1 MDALED
7 FRKELKTHHQ
17 ETLAFLQQAEIHASK
32 SGNNDLLKFIEKE
45 KKKVEKR
52 LSQIRE
58 WSEDLSP
65 IVQNAV
71 QVRTKDL
78 EKQIEVLHKTKEALR
93 SDNLFL
99 EYKKK
104 DLLNLTTALE
114 ETNEDIS
121 SKNAELIQQQQT
133 ITQQSLELHAIH
145 QEILE
150 KHRELE
156 RQKEALQDQS
166 DYLHEANQTITMMH
180 QEVQQQKN
188 EILKKNEELLNL
200 NNEKNNLIGIV
211 AHDLK
216 SPLNQMR
223 GLLSIIKVKIDKS
236 DSETVAC
243 LDMIEKSA
251 TRLTALIAKIL
262 DVEAIESKDLNLVI
276 ERFSLSEI
284 LKLLVERYSLSA
296 KEKSIR
302 LISQFEDEIL
312 VMADKVYAMQIFDN
326 LLSNA
331 IKFSP
336 SNKNIFIRVIKEKD
350 QVITEIRDE
359 GPGISEEDMKK
370 LFGKYQKLSA
380 RPTGNES
387 STGLGL
393 SIVKKFVE
401 AMDGQIWCE
410 SQFGDGASFF
420 VSLEQKQSLK
430 MHDLSV

>member
-7 FRKELKTHHQ
+7 FKKELKNHHQ
-17 ETLAFLQQAEIHASK
+17 ETLAFLQQAESHALK
-32 SGNNDLLKFIEKE
+32 SGNNDLLHFIEKE

-52 LSQIRE
+52 LSQIQER
-58 WSEDLSP
+58 SEDLNP
-65 IVQNAV
+65 ILQNAV
-71 QVRTKDL
+71 QLRTKDL
-78 EKQIEVLHKTKEALR
+78 EQQIELLHKTKEALR

-104 DLLNLTTALE
+104 DLLNLTTSLE

-121 SKNAELIQQQQT
+121 SKNAELILQQQT
-133 ITQQSLELHAIH
+133 ITQQSVELQAIH

-156 RQKEALQDQS
+156 KQKEALQDQS
-166 DYLHEANQTITMMH
+166 DYLHDANQTITMMH
-180 QEVQQQKN
+180 EEVQQQKN

-200 NNEKNNLIGIV
+200 NNEKNNLISIV

-236 DSETVAC
+236 DKETLSC
-243 LDMIEKSA
+243 LEMIEKSA
-251 TRLTALIAKIL
+251 TRLTTLIAKIL
-262 DVEAIESKDLNLVI
+262 DVEAIESKDLNLVV
-276 ERFSLSEI
+276 ERFSLSEL
-284 LKLLVERYSLSA
+284 LKIVVERYTLTA
-296 KEKSIR
+296 NDKSIK
-302 LISQFEDEIL
+302 LVSEFEDDIL
-312 VMADKVYAMQIFDN
+312 VMADKVYTMQILDN

-336 SNKNIFIRVIKEKD
+336 SGKNVFVRVEKGKD
-350 QVITEIRDE
+350 RIVTEIKDE
-359 GPGISEEDMKK
+359 GPGISPEDMKK

-401 AMDGQIWCE
+401 AMNGQIWCE
-410 SQFGDGASFF
+410 SQFGNGASFY
-420 VSLEQKQSLK
+420 VSLEK
-430 MHDLSV
+430 

>member
-7 FRKELKTHHQ
+7 FKRELAHHHQ
-17 ETLAFLQQAEIHASK
+17 ETLAFLQQAEHFASK
-32 SGNNDLLKFIEKE
+32 SGNTELLHFIEKE
-45 KKKVEKR
+45 KNKVEQR
-52 LSQIRE
+52 LSQIQER
-58 WSEDLSP
+58 SEELNP
-65 IVQNAV
+65 IVQKAV
-71 QVRTKDL
+71 HIRTKDL

-104 DLLNLTTALE
+104 DLLNLATALE
-114 ETNEDIS
+114 ETNEDITTR
-121 SKNAELIQQQQT
+121 NAELVRQQQT

-150 KHRELE
+150 KHKELE
-156 RQKEALQDQS
+156 LQKEALQDQS

-180 QEVQQQKN
+180 EEVQQQKN

-200 NNEKNNLIGIV
+200 NNEKNNLISIV

-223 GLLSIIKVKIDKS
+223 GLLSIVKVKIDNR
-236 DSETVAC
+236 DAETTAC

-262 DVEAIESKDLNLVI
+262 DVEAIESKDLNLVLERFNLTETFKILI
-276 ERFSLSEI
+276 ERYALAAAAKDI
-284 LKLLVERYSLSA
+284 KLIA
-296 KEKSIR
+296 D
-302 LISQFEDEIL
+302 FDDAIL
-312 VMADKVYAMQIFDN
+312 VLADKVYTMQIFDN

-336 SNKNIFIRVIKEKD
+336 ANKSIWIRVLKEKD
-350 QVITEIRDE
+350 GIVTEVKDE
-359 GPGISEEDMKK
+359 GPGISEADMKK

-380 RPTGNES
+380 KPTGNES

-401 AMDGQIWCE
+401 AMNGRIWCE
-410 SQFGDGASFF
+410 SEFGNGASFF
-420 VSLEQKQSLK
+420 VQLPK
-430 MHDLSV
+430 

>member
-7 FRKELKTHHQ
+7 FKKELKSHHQ
-17 ETLAFLQQAEIHASK
+17 ETLSFLQQAELHAHASGDQK
-32 SGNNDLLKFIEKE
+32 LLKFIEKE

-52 LSQIRE
+52 LTQIQERSAE
-58 WSEDLSP
+58 LNP
-65 IVQNAV
+65 LVQNAV
-71 QVRTKDL
+71 EVRTKDL
-78 EKQIEVLHKTKEALR
+78 VKQIEVLHKTKEALR

-104 DLLNLTTALE
+104 DLLNLATALE
-114 ETNEDIS
+114 ETNESIT
-121 SKNAELIQQQQT
+121 SKNAELIRQQET
-133 ITQQSLELHAIH
+133 ITKQSAELQAIH
-145 QEILE
+145 KEILE
-150 KHRELE
+150 KHHELQS
-156 RQKEALQDQS
+156 QKEALQDQS

-180 QEVQQQKN
+180 EEVQQQKN

-223 GLLSIIKVKIDKS
+223 GLLSIIKVKIDKT
-236 DSETVAC
+236 DAETVAC
-243 LDMIEKSA
+243 LEMIEKSA
-251 TRLTALIAKIL
+251 TRLTNLIAKIL

-276 ERFSLSEI
+276 ERFNLTEV
-284 LKLLVERYSLSA
+284 LKVLADRYKPSA
-296 KEKSIR
+296 NEKSIN
-302 LISQFEDEIL
+302 LVIEATDDIL
-312 VMADKVYAMQIFDN
+312 VMADKVYTMQIFDN

-336 SNKNIFIRVIKEKD
+336 GNKSVFIRVNKGTD
-350 QVITEIRDE
+350 RVVTEIKDE
-359 GPGISEEDMKK
+359 GPGISADDMKK
-370 LFGKYQKLSA
+370 LFGKYQKLTA

-393 SIVKKFVE
+393 SIVKKFAE

-410 SQFGDGASFF
+410 SELGNGASFF
-420 VSLEQKQSLK
+420 VSLNK
-430 MHDLSV
+430 

>member
-7 FRKELKTHHQ
+7 FKKELKSHHQ
-17 ETLAFLQQAEIHASK
+17 ETLAFLQQAEIHAST
-32 SGNNDLLKFIEKE
+32 SGNEKLLRFIEKE

-52 LSQIRE
+52 LTQLQERSAELQ
-58 WSEDLSP
+58 P
-65 IVQNAV
+65 IFENAIEL
-71 QVRTKDL
+71 RTKDL
-78 EKQIEVLHKTKEALR
+78 EKQIEILHRTKEALR

-104 DLLNLTTALE
+104 DLLNLASSLE
-114 ETNEDIS
+114 ETNENIS
-121 SKNAELIQQQQT
+121 SKNEELIRQQQT
-133 ITQQSLELHAIH
+133 ITQQSIELQAIH
-145 QEILE
+145 KEILE
-150 KHRELE
+150 KHHELQT
-156 RQKEALQDQS
+156 QKEALQDQS
-166 DYLHEANQTITMMH
+166 DYLHEANQTITLMH
-180 QEVQQQKN
+180 EEVQQQKN

-200 NNEKNNLIGIV
+200 NNEKNNLISIV

-236 DSETVAC
+236 DAETVAC
-243 LDMIEKSA
+243 LEMIEKSA

-276 ERFSLSEI
+276 ERFSLSEV
-284 LKLLVERYSLSA
+284 LKLLVERYKVSA
-296 KEKSIR
+296 VEKSINIV
-302 LISQFEDEIL
+302 LDCADDVL
-312 VMADKVYAMQIFDN
+312 VMADKVYTMQIFDN

-336 SNKNIFIRVIKEKD
+336 GNKNVFLRVNKGTD
-350 QVITEIRDE
+350 RVLTEVKDE
-359 GPGISEEDMKK
+359 GPGISADDMKK
-370 LFGKYQKLSA
+370 LFGKYQKLTA

-393 SIVKKFVE
+393 SIVKKFAE

-410 SQFGDGASFF
+410 SELGNGASFF
-420 VSLEQKQSLK
+420 VSLNK
-430 MHDLSV
+430 

>member
-1 MDALED
+1 MDALD
-7 FRKELKTHHQ
+7 AFKKELKNHH
-17 ETLAFLQQAEIHASK
+17 EEMLAFLEQAESHASGDDN
-32 SGNNDLLKFIEKE
+32 STLLKYILSE
-45 KKKVEKR
+45 KKKVAKR
-52 LSQIRE
+52 LEALQER
-58 WSEDLSP
+58 SEDLNP
-65 IVQNAV
+65 FVQNAIKI
-71 QVRTKDL
+71 RTKDL
-78 EKQIEVLHKTKEALR
+78 EQQIELLHKTKEALR

-104 DLLNLTTALE
+104 DLLHLATTLE
-114 ETNEDIS
+114 ETNENIT
-121 SKNAELIQQQQT
+121 SKNEELIKQQQT
-133 ITQQSLELHAIH
+133 ITQQSVELRTIH

-150 KHRELE
+150 KHEELE

-166 DYLHEANQTITMMH
+166 DYLHEANQAITSMH
-180 QEVQQQKN
+180 EEVQQQKN

-200 NNEKNNLIGIV
+200 NNEKNNLISIV

-236 DSETVAC
+236 DSETLAC
-243 LDMIEKSA
+243 LEMIEKSA

-276 ERFSLSEI
+276 ERFNISDL
-284 LKLLVERYSLSA
+284 LKLIVERYQFSA
-296 KEKSIR
+296 AEKDLRIVG
-302 LISQFEDEIL
+302 QFEDDVL
-312 VMADKVYAMQIFDN
+312 VTADKVYTMQVLDN

-336 SNKNIFIRVIKEKD
+336 PNKNVFIRVIKEKGNVVMIV
-350 QVITEIRDE
+350 QDE
-359 GPGISEEDMKK
+359 GPGISAEDKKK

-380 RPTGNES
+380 KPTGNES

-401 AMDGQIWCE
+401 AMNGQIWCE
-410 SQFGDGASFF
+410 SEEGNGASFF
-420 VSLEQKQSLK
+420 VSLQK
-430 MHDLSV
+430 

>member
-7 FRKELKTHHQ
+7 FKKELKNHHQ
-17 ETLAFLQQAEIHASK
+17 ETLAFLQQAESHASK

-52 LSQIRE
+52 LSHIQER
-58 WSEDLSP
+58 SEELSP
-65 IVQNAV
+65 IVQHAV

-78 EKQIEVLHKTKEALR
+78 EKQIEMLHKTKEALR

-121 SKNAELIQQQQT
+121 TKNAELVHQQQT

-156 RQKEALQDQS
+156 KQKEALQDQS
-166 DYLHEANQTITMMH
+166 DYLHEANQTITTMH
-180 QEVQQQKN
+180 EEVQQQKN

-200 NNEKNNLIGIV
+200 NNEKNNLISIV

-236 DSETVAC
+236 DSETIAC
-243 LDMIEKSA
+243 LEMIEKSA
-251 TRLTALIAKIL
+251 TRLTTLIAKIL

-276 ERFSLSEI
+276 ERFNLSE
-284 LKLLVERYSLSA
+284 LLSLLVERYTLSA
-296 KEKSIR
+296 NEKSIK
-302 LISQFEDEIL
+302 LIFEHEDEIL
-312 VMADKVYAMQIFDN
+312 VMADKVYTMQIFDN

-336 SNKNIFIRVIKEKD
+336 STTNIFIRVKKEKD
-350 QVITEIRDE
+350 KVITAIRDE

-380 RPTGNES
+380 RPTGNEA

-401 AMDGQIWCE
+401 AMNGQIWCE
-410 SQFGDGASFF
+410 SQFGEGATFF
-420 VSLEQKQSLK
+420 VALENKQPLK
-430 MHDLSV
+430 ML

>member
-7 FRKELKTHHQ
+7 FKKELKSHHQ
-17 ETLAFLQQAEIHASK
+17 ETLAFLQQAEIHASA
-32 SGNNDLLKFIEKE
+32 SGDQKLLKFIERE

-52 LSQIRE
+52 LTQIQER
-58 WSEDLSP
+58 SDGLHP
-65 IVQNAV
+65 LLQNAI
-71 QVRTKDL
+71 QLRTKDL

-104 DLLNLTTALE
+104 DLLNLASALE

-121 SKNAELIQQQQT
+121 SKNEELIRQQKT
-133 ITQQSLELHAIH
+133 ITQQSVELQAIH
-145 QEILE
+145 KEILE
-150 KHRELE
+150 KHHELQT
-156 RQKEALQDQS
+156 QKEALQDQS
-166 DYLHEANQTITMMH
+166 DYLHEANQTITLMH
-180 QEVQQQKN
+180 EEVQQQKN

-223 GLLSIIKVKIDKS
+223 GLLSIIKVKIDKT
-236 DSETVAC
+236 DAETVAC
-243 LDMIEKSA
+243 VEMIEKSA
-251 TRLTALIAKIL
+251 TRLTTLIAKIL

-276 ERFSLSEI
+276 ERFNLSDL
-284 LKLLVERYSLSA
+284 LKVVAERYKLSA
-296 KEKSIR
+296 VEKSINV
-302 LISQFEDEIL
+302 ICEFSDDIL
-312 VMADKVYAMQIFDN
+312 VMADKVYTMQIVDN

-336 SNKNIFIRVIKEKD
+336 PNKNVYLRVNKGTD
-350 QVITEIRDE
+350 RVVTEIKDE
-359 GPGISEEDMKK
+359 GPGISADDMKK
-370 LFGKYQKLSA
+370 LFGKYQKLTA

-393 SIVKKFVE
+393 SIVKKFAE

-410 SQFGDGASFF
+410 SELGNGASFLI
-420 VSLEQKQSLK
+420 SLNK
-430 MHDLSV
+430 

>member
-7 FRKELKTHHQ
+7 FKKELKNHHQ
-17 ETLAFLQQAEIHASK
+17 ETLAFLQQAESHALK
-32 SGNNDLLKFIEKE
+32 SGNNDLLHFIEKE

-52 LSQIRE
+52 LSQIQER
-58 WSEDLSP
+58 SEDLNP
-65 IVQNAV
+65 ILQNAV
-71 QVRTKDL
+71 QLRTKDL
-78 EKQIEVLHKTKEALR
+78 EQQIELLHKTKEALR

-104 DLLNLTTALE
+104 DLLNLTTSLE

-121 SKNAELIQQQQT
+121 SKNAELILQQQT
-133 ITQQSLELHAIH
+133 ITQQSVELQAIH

-156 RQKEALQDQS
+156 KQKEALQDQS
-166 DYLHEANQTITMMH
+166 DYLHDANQTITMMH
-180 QEVQQQKN
+180 EEVQQQKN

-200 NNEKNNLIGIV
+200 NNEKNNLISIV

-236 DSETVAC
+236 DKETLSC
-243 LDMIEKSA
+243 LEMIEKSA
-251 TRLTALIAKIL
+251 TRLTTLIAKIL
-262 DVEAIESKDLNLVI
+262 DVEAIESKDLNLVV
-276 ERFSLSEI
+276 ERFSLSEL
-284 LKLLVERYSLSA
+284 LKIVVERYTLTA
-296 KEKSIR
+296 NDKSIK
-302 LISQFEDEIL
+302 LVSEFEDDIL
-312 VMADKVYAMQIFDN
+312 VMADKVYTMQILDN

-336 SNKNIFIRVIKEKD
+336 SGKNVFVRVEKGKD
-350 QVITEIRDE
+350 CIVTEIKDE
-359 GPGISEEDMKK
+359 GPGISPEDMKK

-401 AMDGQIWCE
+401 AMNGQIWCE
-410 SQFGDGASFF
+410 SQFGNGASFY
-420 VSLEQKQSLK
+420 VSLEK
-430 MHDLSV
+430 

>member
-7 FRKELKTHHQ
+7 FKKELKSHHQ
-17 ETLAFLQQAEIHASK
+17 ETLAFLQQAEIHASAFADK
-32 SGNNDLLKFIEKE
+32 KLLKFIEKE

-52 LSQIRE
+52 LIQIQERSAE
-58 WSEDLSP
+58 LQP
-65 IVQNAV
+65 IMQNAIEI
-71 QVRTKDL
+71 RTKDL
-78 EKQIEVLHKTKEALR
+78 ELQIQALHKTKEALR

-104 DLLNLTTALE
+104 DLLHLASTLE

-121 SKNAELIQQQQT
+121 SRNEELLRQQQT
-133 ITQQSLELHAIH
+133 ITQQSLELQAIH
-145 QEILE
+145 KEILE
-150 KHRELE
+150 KHHELQT
-156 RQKEALQDQS
+156 QKEALQDQS

-180 QEVQQQKN
+180 EEVQQQKN

-200 NNEKNNLIGIV
+200 NNEKNNLISIV

-223 GLLSIIKVKIDKS
+223 GLLSIIKVKIDKT
-236 DSETVAC
+236 DAETVAC
-243 LDMIEKSA
+243 LEMIEKSA

-284 LKLLVERYSLSA
+284 LKLLAERYKLSA
-296 KEKSIR
+296 AEKSITI
-302 LISQFEDEIL
+302 LNEFEEDVL
-312 VMADKVYAMQIFDN
+312 VMADKVYTMQIFDN

-336 SNKNIFIRVIKEKD
+336 PDKKVYIRIDKGTDRIV
-350 QVITEIRDE
+350 TEIKDE
-359 GPGISEEDMKK
+359 GPGISADDMKK
-370 LFGKYQKLSA
+370 LFGKYQKLTA

-393 SIVKKFVE
+393 SIVKKFAE

-410 SQFGDGASFF
+410 SELGNGASFL
-420 VSLEQKQSLK
+420 VSLNK
-430 MHDLSV
+430 

>member
-1 MDALED
+1 MDAFED
-7 FRKELKTHHQ
+7 FKKELKTHHQ

-32 SGNNDLLKFIEKE
+32 SGNTDLLKFIEKE

-58 WSEDLSP
+58 WSEDLNP

-104 DLLNLTTALE
+104 DLLHLTTALE

-180 QEVQQQKN
+180 EEVQQQKN

-200 NNEKNNLIGIV
+200 NNEKNNLISIV

-236 DSETVAC
+236 DSETVSC
-243 LDMIEKSA
+243 LEMIEKSA
-251 TRLTALIAKIL
+251 TRLTSLIAKIL
-262 DVEAIESKDLNLVI
+262 DVEAIESRDLNLVI
-276 ERFSLSEI
+276 ERFNLSEI
-284 LKLLVERYSLSA
+284 LNLLVERYTLSA
-296 KEKSIR
+296 NEKSIR
-302 LISQFEDEIL
+302 LIPQFEEEIL

-350 QVITEIRDE
+350 KVISEVKDE

-401 AMDGQIWCE
+401 AMNGQIWCE
-410 SQFGDGASFF
+410 SQFGNGASFF

>member
-7 FRKELKTHHQ
+7 FKKELRNHHQ
-17 ETLAFLQQAEIHASK
+17 ETLAFLQQAANHAYT
-32 SGNNDLLKFIEKE
+32 SGDTNLLAFIEKE

-52 LSQIRE
+52 LSQIQQH
-58 WSEDLSP
+58 SEELDP
-65 IVQNAV
+65 IVQSAV
-71 QVRTKDL
+71 EIRTKDL
-78 EKQIEVLHKTKEALR
+78 EKQIETLHKTKEALR

-104 DLLNLTTALE
+104 DLLHLASALE
-114 ETNEDIS
+114 ETNEDITS
-121 SKNAELIQQQQT
+121 RNAELVRQQQM
-133 ITQQSLELHAIH
+133 ITQQSMELHAIH

-150 KHRELE
+150 KHKELE
-156 RQKEALQDQS
+156 LQKEALQDQS

-180 QEVQQQKN
+180 EEVQKQKD

-223 GLLSIIKVKIDKS
+223 GLLSIIKVKIDKT
-236 DSETVAC
+236 DAETTAC

-262 DVEAIESKDLNLVI
+262 DVEAIESKDLNLVM
-276 ERFSLSEI
+276 ERFNLSEI
-284 LKLLVERYSLSA
+284 LKLLVERYSLA
-296 KEKSIR
+296 AAEKSIR
-302 LISQFEDEIL
+302 LETQFEEDIL
-312 VMADKVYAMQIFDN
+312 VMADKVYTMQIFDN

-336 SNKNIFIRVIKEKD
+336 PNKNIFIRVYKD
-350 QVITEIRDE
+350 RDGITTEIRDE
-359 GPGISEEDMKK
+359 GPGISQDDMKK

-393 SIVKKFVE
+393 SIVKKFAE
-401 AMDGQIWCE
+401 AMNGKIWCE
-410 SQFGDGASFF
+410 SEFGQGASFF
-420 VSLEQKQSLK
+420 VSLNK
-430 MHDLSV
+430 

>member
-7 FRKELKTHHQ
+7 FKKELKNHHQ
-17 ETLAFLQQAEIHASK
+17 ETLAFLKQAETHASK

-52 LSQIRE
+52 LSVIQERT
-58 WSEDLSP
+58 EDLNP

-78 EKQIEVLHKTKEALR
+78 EKQIEMLHKTKEALR

-121 SKNAELIQQQQT
+121 TKNAELVQQQQT
-133 ITQQSLELHAIH
+133 ITQQSVELHAIH

-166 DYLHEANQTITMMH
+166 DYLHEANQTITTMH
-180 QEVQQQKN
+180 EEVQQQKN

-200 NNEKNNLIGIV
+200 NNEKNNLISIV

-236 DSETVAC
+236 DSETMAC
-243 LDMIEKSA
+243 LEMIEKSA
-251 TRLTALIAKIL
+251 TRLTTLIAKIL
-262 DVEAIESKDLNLVI
+262 DVEAIESKDLNLVV
-276 ERFSLSEI
+276 ERFSLSEL
-284 LKLLVERYSLSA
+284 LKILVERYTLSA
-296 KEKSIR
+296 KEKSIQ
-302 LISQFEDEIL
+302 LVSEFEDEIL
-312 VMADKVYAMQIFDN
+312 VLADKVYTMQIFDN

-336 SNKNIFIRVIKEKD
+336 PNKNVFIRVYKDKEKVTT
-350 QVITEIRDE
+350 QIKDE
-359 GPGISEEDMKK
+359 GPGISEDDMKK

-380 RPTGNES
+380 RPTGNEA

-401 AMDGQIWCE
+401 AMNGQIWCE

-420 VSLEQKQSLK
+420 VSLENKQPLK
-430 MHDLSV
+430 ML

>member
-7 FRKELKTHHQ
+7 FKKELKNHHQ
-17 ETLAFLQQAEIHASK
+17 ETLAFLKQAENHASK
-32 SGNNDLLKFIEKE
+32 SGNSDLLKFIEKE

-52 LSQIRE
+52 LSQIQER
-58 WSEDLSP
+58 SEDLNP

-71 QVRTKDL
+71 QVRTQDL
-78 EKQIEVLHKTKEALR
+78 EKQIEMLHKTKEALR

-104 DLLNLTTALE
+104 DLLNLASALE

-121 SKNAELIQQQQT
+121 TKNAELVQQQQT

-166 DYLHEANQTITMMH
+166 DYLHEANQTITSMH
-180 QEVQQQKN
+180 EEVQKQKN
-188 EILKKNEELLNL
+188 EILKKNEELLSL
-200 NNEKNNLIGIV
+200 NNEKNNLISIV

-236 DSETVAC
+236 DSETIAC
-243 LDMIEKSA
+243 LEMIEKSA

-276 ERFSLSEI
+276 ERFNLVEI
-284 LKLLVERYSLSA
+284 LTLLVERYDLSA

-302 LISQFEDEIL
+302 LVPEFNGEIL
-312 VMADKVYAMQIFDN
+312 VMADKVYTMQIFDN
-326 LLSNA
+326 LISNA

-336 SNKNIFIRVIKEKD
+336 INKSIFIRVHKD
-350 QVITEIRDE
+350 KDRVITEIKDE
-359 GPGISEEDMKK
+359 GPGLSSDDMKK

-380 RPTGNES
+380 RPTANES

-401 AMDGQIWCE
+401 AMHGQIWCE

-420 VSLEQKQSLK
+420 VALETKQPLK
-430 MHDLSV
+430 ML

>member
-7 FRKELKTHHQ
+7 FKKELKNHHQ
-17 ETLAFLQQAEIHASK
+17 ETLAFLQQAENHASK
-32 SGNNDLLKFIEKE
+32 SGNSDLLKFIEKE

-52 LSQIRE
+52 LLQIQER
-58 WSEDLSP
+58 SNDLNP
-65 IVQNAV
+65 IVQNAI

-78 EKQIEVLHKTKEALR
+78 EKQIEILHKTKEALR

-104 DLLNLTTALE
+104 DLLNLASSLE

-121 SKNAELIQQQQT
+121 TKNAELIIQQQT

-156 RQKEALQDQS
+156 NQKEALQDQS

-180 QEVQQQKN
+180 EEVQQQKN

-200 NNEKNNLIGIV
+200 NNEKNNLISIV

-223 GLLSIIKVKIDKS
+223 GLLSIIKVKIDKT
-236 DSETVAC
+236 DAETMAC
-243 LDMIEKSA
+243 LEMIEKSA
-251 TRLTALIAKIL
+251 SRLTALIAKIL

-276 ERFSLSEI
+276 ERFDLSEL
-284 LKLLVERYSLSA
+284 LKLLVERYSISA
-296 KEKSIR
+296 KEKSIKLVAGFDDDV
-302 LISQFEDEIL
+302 LIK
-312 VMADKVYAMQIFDN
+312 ADKVYTMQIFDN

-331 IKFSP
+331 IKFSS
-336 SNKNIFIRVIKEKD
+336 SNKNIFVSIRKEKD
-350 QVITEIRDE
+350 HFITEIKDE
-359 GPGISEEDMKK
+359 GPGISEDDMKK

-401 AMDGQIWCE
+401 AMNGQIWCE
-410 SQFGDGASFF
+410 SKFGDGASFF
-420 VSLEQKQSLK
+420 VSLEK
-430 MHDLSV
+430 

>member
-7 FRKELKTHHQ
+7 FKKELKSHHR
-17 ETLAFLQQAEIHASK
+17 ETLAFLQQAEIHAEA
-32 SGNNDLLKFIEKE
+32 SGDQKLLKFIEKE

-52 LSQIRE
+52 LTQIQERSAE
-58 WSEDLSP
+58 LHP

-71 QVRTKDL
+71 EVRTRDL
-78 EKQIEVLHKTKEALR
+78 VKQIEILHKTKEALR

-104 DLLNLTTALE
+104 DLLNLATALE
-114 ETNEDIS
+114 ETNESIS
-121 SKNAELIQQQQT
+121 SKNAELVRQQQT
-133 ITQQSLELHAIH
+133 ITQQSAELQAIH
-145 QEILE
+145 KEILE
-150 KHRELE
+150 KHHELQS
-156 RQKEALQDQS
+156 QKEALQDQS

-180 QEVQQQKN
+180 EEVQQQKN

-223 GLLSIIKVKIDKS
+223 GLLSIIKVKMDKT

-262 DVEAIESKDLNLVI
+262 DVEAIESKDLNLVM
-276 ERFSLSEI
+276 ERFSLTEVLTI
-284 LKLLVERYSLSA
+284 LVERYKVSA
-296 KEKSIR
+296 AEK
-302 LISQFEDEIL
+302 LINLVFDEDENIL
-312 VMADKVYAMQIFDN
+312 IMADKVYVMQIFDN

-336 SNKNIFIRVIKEKD
+336 GNKNVYIRVNKGTD
-350 QVITEIRDE
+350 RVVTEIKDE
-359 GPGISEEDMKK
+359 GPGISAEDMKK
-370 LFGKYQKLSA
+370 LFGKYQKLTA

-393 SIVKKFVE
+393 SIVKKFAE

-410 SQFGDGASFF
+410 SELGNGASFF
-420 VSLEQKQSLK
+420 VSLNK
-430 MHDLSV
+430 